1 MMDDEVRY
9 DGTSGD
15 PTVVWYD
22 GGGTTGWAVISVHPD
37 ALTDPECFVMDN
49 VTYFACGEFYGNE
62 FMQVDQMIAL
72 AEQWPGAA
80 LGVEH
85 WVLYDSQKDR
95 KDENLTSLVRINAA
109 FRYGLHS
116 RAVLREHYANRLG
129 ATMPALLG
137 EEHLPIK
144 RPIPEVFRQNAA
156 LGVHSM
162 KEESLH
168 ISFYNGR
175 SFYVLTRGSDH
186 ARDATR
192 HALTFLKR
200 LKGNPKLRAE
210 AFPAL
215 SAQATEALDG
225 ASGA

>member
-1 MMDDEVRY
+1 MTDEVLY

-49 VTYFACGEFYGNE
+49 VTFFACGEFYGNE

-72 AEQWPGAA
+72 AELWPGAA

-116 RAVLREHYANRLG
+116 RAMLAQHYEDRCG

-137 EEHLPIK
+137 DGGMPVK
-144 RPIPEVFRQNAA
+144 RPVPEVFRQTAA
-156 LGVHSM
+156 LGVHSL
-162 KEESLH
+162 KEELLKMATYQGK
-168 ISFYNGR
+168 SFYI
-175 SFYVLTRGSDH
+175 LTRGSDH

-215 SAQATEALDG
+215 SARATG
-225 ASGA
+225 ASETASAA